1 MAVLG
6 ISVGSRSSGI
16 AIIVGSELAE
26 YGTLNA
32 SQPNSQA
39 KSVMHY
45 VRQFGVVTV
54 VVKMPPATHITKTLS
69 VVLAHLKDAL
79 RYQGCMVEYKDM
91 EHIKRHIPSVTNKTE
106 LMAFL
111 TERFP
116 ELCDEHR
123 KELAGKKG
131 YYVKLF
137 EAVAVAYIHSQK

>member
-32 SQPNSQA
+32 SRPNSQA
-39 KSVMHY
+39 KSVLHY

-54 VVKMPPATHITKTLS
+54 VIKMPPATHVTKTLGA
-69 VVLAHLKDAL
+69 VLAHLKEAL

-91 EHIKRHIPSVTNKTE
+91 GHIKRHIPSVANKQD
-106 LMAFL
+106 LMAFVA
-111 TERFP
+111 ERFP
-116 ELCDEHR
+116 ELCHEHTT
-123 KELAGKKG
+123 ELASKKG
-131 YYVKLF
+131 YYVRLF